1 MECRIPVI
9 RGLQLLGLTLLLV
22 GAQAAYAE
30 HALVLITSAGN
41 PLQSVSSIELRK
53 LYLGFIVNAESGDQ
67 IRPLTN
73 DSDSRAK
80 EIFLQNV
87 VGMSARSYDRRLLT
101 LTLRTGRHRPE
112 VFRETTAL
120 LDRIADDSNSISF
133 VWVEDV
139 AGREDLRIVRV
150 LWQP

>member
-1 MECRIPVI
+1 M
-9 RGLQLLGLTLLLV
+9 LV

-30 HALVLITSAGN
+30 HALVLITSADS

-53 LYLGFIVNAESGDQ
+53 LYLGFIVNTDTGHQ
-67 IRPLTN
+67 IRPVTN
-73 DSDSRAK
+73 DSDPHAK

-87 VGMSARSYDRRLLT
+87 VGMSARSYDRRLLA

-112 VFRETTAL
+112 VFRETSVL
-120 LDRIADDSNSISF
+120 LDRIADATHSVAF
-133 VWVEDV
+133 VWEEDV
-139 AGREDLRIVRV
+139 EGREDIRVLRV